1 MARQRFRHAL
11 LAGVVALGA
20 ALFPGARAAAMDLAT
35 VLRLAEQNDP
45 AWQAAIFE
53 QRAAAETV
61 AQARSRLLPQI
72 SAALGYDR
80 TDQNILSSDNTVFA
94 RGRTRYPTQQ
104 YAITIEQS
112 IWNWANWAG
121 LRRARTQVAASEA
134 ALIAARQDMLL
145 RVAERYFAAVVAI
158 ENLNSVQAERRAVER
173 LRETMRARAAGGT
186 ARSADLM
193 DAEARVLRLSA
204 RELEAQSNLRDAVQ
218 GLQEVTGQRF
228 DRLRPLASQLATRGP
243 DTQDPQVWVERAMQN
258 NPRVAASRLNGEAAQ
273 QEITR
278 QQAEYL
284 PRLGLVLEQERRN
297 AEGSLFGGG
306 SDIENRFAQF
316 RLSVPIWQGGLV
328 ESRVREARALAG
340 RATQAQLAE
349 ERQVERRT
357 RGALDGVL
365 TSMARIRALT
375 ASVAAQERVVEALQ
389 AGLRGGS
396 VSGQML
402 VDAERDLFFA
412 RFELTRARQEYV
424 VETLRLKHAVGSL
437 VPDDLDAFN
446 ALLAPAA
453 IAVAQAGNAPAR

>member
-1 MARQRFRHAL
+1 MSRQGYRRAL
-11 LAGVVALGA
+11 LAACFALGA
-20 ALFPGARAAAMDLAT
+20 SLFAAPRAMAMDLAA
-35 VLRLAEQNDP
+35 VLRLAEENDP

-53 QRAAAETV
+53 QRAASESV
-61 AQARSRLLPQI
+61 SQARSRLLPQI
-72 SAALGYDR
+72 GAALGYDR

-94 RGRTRYPTQQ
+94 RGRTRYPTRQ

-121 LRRARTQVAASEA
+121 LNRARTQVAASEA
-134 ALIAARQDMLL
+134 ALVAARQDMLL

-173 LRETMRARAAGGT
+173 LRETIGARAAGGT
-186 ARSADLM
+186 ARGAELL

-218 GLQEVTGQRF
+218 ALQEVTGQRF

-243 DTQDPQVWVERAMQN
+243 DTQDPDVWVERAMAN
-258 NPRVAASRLNGEAAQ
+258 NPRIAAARLSGNAAQ

-278 QQAEYL
+278 QQAEYF
-284 PRLGLVLEQERRN
+284 PRLGLVIEQERRN
-297 AEGSLFGGG
+297 AQGSLFGGG
-306 SDIENRFAQF
+306 SDIESRFAQF
-316 RLSVPIWQGGLV
+316 RLSVPIWQGGMV

-357 RGALDGVL
+357 RSALDGVL
-365 TSMARIRALT
+365 TAMARITALT

-412 RFELTRARQEYV
+412 RFELTRSRQEYV
-424 VETLRLKHAVGSL
+424 VEALRLRHAVGSL

-453 IAVAQAGNAPAR
+453 ISVVQPGNGRPR